1 MGWLVKLRLN
11 RKIQIKS
18 TDKIDKQV
26 ITDPVDLVF
35 LPMQLPSTQEEL
47 QIGGSEKEKL
57 KLLQRKID
65 LCLQIESLW
74 STYFPDLTLKD
85 SLPTYLLISF
95 IKLKRRKNCP
105 LENKR

>member
-26 ITDPVDLVF
+26 KTDPVDLVF

-47 QIGGSEKEKL
+47 QIGGLRKGKIEVIIEKN
-57 KLLQRKID
+57 R
-65 LCLQIESLW
+65 
-74 STYFPDLTLKD
+74 P
-85 SLPTYLLISF
+85 LPTD
-95 IKLKRRKNCP
+95 
-105 LENKR
+105 